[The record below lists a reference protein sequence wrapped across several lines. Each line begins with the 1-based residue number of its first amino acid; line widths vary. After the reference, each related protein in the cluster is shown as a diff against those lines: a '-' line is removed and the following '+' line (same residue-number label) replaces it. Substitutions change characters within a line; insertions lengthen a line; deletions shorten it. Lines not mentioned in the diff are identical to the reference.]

1 MTAAANARRKRRSI
15 GGNLLVFVFLAVMG
29 AFMMLPLIYSVVS
42 SLKPVDELFAFP
54 PRFMVKRPTIDN
66 YAILFSLVSNL
77 WVPFSR
83 YLFNSLFVS
92 IAATLGHIVIASMA
106 AYPLAKFHLKV
117 RWLFHLVV
125 VALLFN
131 TTVLWVPQYFL
142 MSKMNL
148 LNTYLVYILPILPLP
163 LGLFLMKQFMGRV
176 PTAVIES
183 AQIDGAGHFRIF
195 WQVVMPQVKPAWLT
209 LAVFAFQTVWNQQPL
224 NMVFNEDL
232 KLLTMAMSQITAGG
246 MARFGASMA
255 ASVIIMIPPLLVFLF
270 SQSSVVE
277 TMSASGIKE

>member
-1 MTAAANARRKRRSI
+1 MAAAASARRKRRSI
-15 GGNLLVFVFLAVMG
+15 GGNLLVFVFLVVMG
-29 AFMMLPLIYSVVS
+29 IFMMLPLVYSVVS

-54 PRFMVKRPTIDN
+54 PRFMVKRPTVDN

-117 RWLFHLVV
+117 HWLFQLVV

-176 PTAVIES
+176 PTAMIES

-195 WQVVMPQVKPAWLT
+195 WRVVMPQVKPAWLT

-232 KLLTMAMSQITAGG
+232 KLLNMAMSQITAGG

-255 ASVIIMIPPLLVFLF
+255 AGVIIMIPPLLVFLF